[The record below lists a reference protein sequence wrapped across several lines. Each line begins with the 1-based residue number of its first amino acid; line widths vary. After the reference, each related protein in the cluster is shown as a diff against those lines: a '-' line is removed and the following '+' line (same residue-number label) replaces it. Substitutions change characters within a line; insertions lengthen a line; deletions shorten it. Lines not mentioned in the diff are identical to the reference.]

1 MKKKN
6 YIVVFILSISFWSY
20 GQQTPAYTQFVL
32 NNYML
37 NPAYAGTNLGIE
49 AVTGSRVQWAGM
61 PGAPVTN
68 FASVTYGHRNNFSYK
83 GKHGFGF
90 FAEDDRRGMFSSKS
104 TYLSYSYHIRIF
116 TGLNLAAGIS
126 AGIRQMALNSTLYD
140 RDDPAFNFQ
149 KSFFTI
155 YPDFIPG
162 IRIYTKKLFCDVSI
176 RQLYKN
182 TIQQGSNHFGYNASP
197 LDPTLVFMLKRK
209 ILLGNNT
216 WMLVPA
222 VNLQATLKNIPY
234 VQANCMLFYDKKIGV
249 GASVNGT
256 SFASAIIQIRVLK
269 NTIIGFAYDYSINRM
284 RAAAANSFEIMLVFT
299 PGSAGDEKEYYS
311 RKVANCPDFAF

>member
-1 MKKKN
+1 
-6 YIVVFILSISFWSY
+6 
-20 GQQTPAYTQFVL
+20 
-32 NNYML
+32 ML

-49 AVTGSRVQWAGM
+49 AVTGSRLQWIGM

-104 TYLSYSYHIRIF
+104 AYISYAYHIRIF
-116 TGLNLAAGIS
+116 TGWNLAAGIS
-126 AGIRQMALNSTLYD
+126 GGVRQMALNSSLYD
-140 RDDPAFNFQ
+140 SQDPSFNNLMA
-149 KSFFTI
+149 KSFFLI

-162 IRIYTKKLFCDVSI
+162 FRCYTKKLFFDVSV

-182 TIQQGSNHFGYNASP
+182 TIQQANHHLGSTASP
-197 LDPTLVFMLKRK
+197 LDPTLVFMVKRRF
-209 ILLGNNT
+209 LLGNYR
-216 WMLVPA
+216 WMVVPA
-222 VNLQATLKNIPY
+222 ASAQSTLRNLPY
-234 VQANCMLFYDKKIGV
+234 VQSNIMVFYDKKIGV

-256 SFASAIIQIRVLK
+256 SFASAILQVRFLK
-269 NTIIGFAYDYSINRM
+269 TCIAGFAYDYSINRM

-299 PGSAGDEKEYYS
+299 PGTAGEDRENYS
-311 RKVANCPDFAF
+311 RRVANCPDFAF